1 MFERIDE
8 LARVGYQ
15 YAVSNGQDN
24 QSHLIE
30 DDMDLMAFNAG
41 ISNANLRNSLNT
53 PKLGASPTE
62 RSHDNYHAH
71 SDKELALCWGNG

>member
-1 MFERIDE
+1 MYERIDKI
-8 LARVGYQ
+8 AIAGYN
-15 YAVSNGQDN
+15 YAISEGKNN

-41 ISNANLRNSLNT
+41 ISNANIRNDSEV
-53 PKLGASPTE
+53 PKLTATPTT
-62 RSHDNYHAH
+62 RKHDNYHGH